1 MTRPLR
7 VAVFNDSPTMRA
19 AIRAALARAPDIQVV
34 AERDSGEHAA
44 SVVTQSH
51 ADAAIMD
58 VVMPG
63 VDGYQATRD
72 IMRHHPVPIVMV
84 SSVVDA
90 SDAQVVFAALEAG
103 ALHIA
108 EPPPSPGAA
117 DYVMRC
123 AAFAELLRV
132 VAGARP
138 PDLDRG
144 RDDARTPAPAP
155 APQRMIDVIGIAA
168 SAGGPQ
174 ALAALLR
181 ALPPGVMP
189 PILLVQ
195 HLAPG
200 FTRSF
205 AHWLG
210 DTSGHLVLIAAH
222 CQPAAP
228 GAIYMPPE
236 DRHIGL
242 GLHLQIEVS
251 DAPPIER
258 FRPSGNY
265 LFSSLS
271 KHGRHALGVV
281 LSGMGRDGAEGALA
295 LRRSGGRVVAQ
306 AISSAAVSGM
316 PSAAQQI
323 GAVEAML
330 PLPEIAGWLARRSGV
345 S

>member
-19 AIRAALARAPDIQVV
+19 AIRAALAREPDIAVVDERPSGENAAAVV
-34 AERDSGEHAA
+34 A
-44 SVVTQSH
+44 QSD
-51 ADAAIMD
+51 ADAVIMD

-84 SSVVDA
+84 SSIVDA
-90 SDAQVVFAALEAG
+90 SDAQVVFATLEAG

-108 EPPPSPGAA
+108 EPPPPPGAP
-117 DYVMRC
+117 DYARRC
-123 AAFAELLRV
+123 ASFAELLRV

-138 PDLDRG
+138 ISLDHGEG
-144 RDDARTPAPAP
+144 RARRRVPAPAP
-155 APQRMIDVIGIAA
+155 RRPIDAIGIAA

-174 ALAALLR
+174 TLAALLR

-200 FTRSF
+200 FADSF

-210 DTSGHLVLIAAH
+210 DATGHPIIIAAH
-222 CQPAAP
+222 GEPAAP
-228 GAIYMPPE
+228 GSVYMPPE

-242 GLHLQIEVS
+242 GRHLRLEVS
-251 DAPPIER
+251 DAPPVER
-258 FRPSGNY
+258 FRPSGSY
-265 LFSSLS
+265 LLTSLAA
-271 KHGRHALGVV
+271 HGRRALGVV

-295 LRRSGGRVVAQ
+295 LRRAGGRVVAQ
-306 AISSAAVSGM
+306 DIDSAAISGM

-323 GAVEAML
+323 GAVEVML
-330 PLPEIAGWLARRSGV
+330 PVPEIARWLAARSGV